1 MSEGEEHDVYS
12 DEERVVIGLVTIV
25 FSCGDLVGIV
35 TEGNGRDLCKMKGRG
50 WGRSIIGTVTARENY
65 NRYRDYGNQ
74 TSRD

>member
-35 TEGNGRDLCKMKGRG
+35 TEGNGRDLCKRKGRG
-50 WGRSIIGTVTARENY
+50 VGEKHNRNSNCQREL
-65 NRYRDYGNQ
+65 
-74 TSRD
+74 